1 MVVAIAGCI
10 TLALCIAAV
19 LLPPVDAQ
27 HRRLRPLANA
37 ARLTRLPEYVR
48 AKRTHTRTAVATIVL
63 LVVMFAG
70 AIVAAARPTG
80 MPTSATQ
87 SSSAEPEDIMLCVG
101 APVTDPTAGAVLRY
115 FADQVD
121 HFGTQR
127 IGLTSR
133 NRRVV
138 PLTRDYQYVKATFSD
153 YARPADQGDGLPAF
167 APPTSYQDYAES
179 VEDLLALCVTGFP
192 DFNQKAMQRRS
203 LIFIGPG
210 QLRTAGDPRP
220 ALFTTDHVRDLALA
234 AGVQVNILIT
244 GPDSAALD
252 SLARDT
258 AGQSFSAD
266 SSAAAHLAEIRD
278 KPPAARFSDADG
290 ALRRSTESPDV
301 PLLIALLAAAALAGW
316 PLVQRP

>member
-1 MVVAIAGCI
+1 M
-10 TLALCIAAV
+10 
-19 LLPPVDAQ
+19 
-27 HRRLRPLANA
+27 
-37 ARLTRLPEYVR
+37 
-48 AKRTHTRTAVATIVL
+48 
-63 LVVMFAG
+63 
-70 AIVAAARPTG
+70 
-80 MPTSATQ
+80 
-87 SSSAEPEDIMLCVG
+87 
-101 APVTDPTAGAVLRY
+101 
-115 FADQVD
+115 
-121 HFGTQR
+121 
-127 IGLTSR
+127 
-133 NRRVV
+133 V

-153 YARPADQGDGLPAF
+153 YARPADQGEGLPAF
-167 APPTSYQDYAES
+167 APQTSYDDYAES

-192 DFNQKAMQRRS
+192 DFNQKATQRRS

-220 ALFTTDHVRDLALA
+220 ALFTTDRVRDLALA

-266 SSAAAHLAEIRD
+266 SSAAAHVAEIRD

-301 PLLIALLAAAALAGW
+301 PLLIALLAAAVPGRVAAGAAAMTSQPVLPLSLLFGIAAAILVLRVVVLRRLTGAARTRVAGW
-316 PLVQRP
+316 RWSALTSAMLLLIMAASRPVIEPHAQSATHAAGRQAPKYSWSSTDPPTCG